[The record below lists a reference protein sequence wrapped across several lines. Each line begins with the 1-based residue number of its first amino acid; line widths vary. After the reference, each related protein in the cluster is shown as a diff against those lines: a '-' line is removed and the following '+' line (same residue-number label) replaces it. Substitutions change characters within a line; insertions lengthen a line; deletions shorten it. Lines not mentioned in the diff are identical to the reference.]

1 MRHFG
6 FELIAREILVP
17 MSKEGKQTT
26 EETNL
31 CAVIEIPDLNKIYV
45 DDVRATLQRMIG
57 EVNARP

>member
-1 MRHFG
+1 MRHSG
-6 FELIAREILVP
+6 FELIAREILVLI
-17 MSKEGKQTT
+17 SNEGSQTT

-31 CAVIEIPDLNKIYV
+31 SPVIEVPDLNKIYV

>member
-6 FELIAREILVP
+6 FEVIAREILVLI
-17 MSKEGKQTT
+17 SNEGSQTT
-26 EETNL
+26 EETNP
-31 CAVIEIPDLNKIYV
+31 CPVMEVPDLNKIYV